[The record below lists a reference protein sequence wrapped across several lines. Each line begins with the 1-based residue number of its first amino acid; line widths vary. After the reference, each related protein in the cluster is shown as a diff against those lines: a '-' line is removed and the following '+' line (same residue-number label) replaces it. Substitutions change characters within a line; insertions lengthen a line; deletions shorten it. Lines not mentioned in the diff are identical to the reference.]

1 MLCLFL
7 RLHLEV
13 IKLYNLTIFEN
24 FTFDQPWKKIIKI
37 NLIFYLV
44 GITTFWFLFFVLIT
58 GLINKINIDKS
69 FYWSFIFC
77 FQTLF
82 ISYSLSIFIINSD
95 EIQQQKYRFLWL
107 FLFILAL
114 NPFGIISMLLLM
126 KKQKNKKND
135 VIEIKE
141 TSQMI
146 KVEKW
151 FMLWAIYTSIAM
163 MICIVTIPLSI
174 INLINIKKNWKK
186 EEIDIKEL
194 KKIAYFSSDWTL
206 MLASKF
212 AF

>member
-1 MLCLFL
+1 M
-7 RLHLEV
+7 
-13 IKLYNLTIFEN
+13 
-24 FTFDQPWKKIIKI
+24 KICII
-37 NLIFYLV
+37 YSCI
-44 GITTFWFLFFVLIT
+44 GILTFWLCFALMLISK
-58 GLINKINIDKS
+58 LNNADKK
-69 FYWSFIFC
+69 FISYSIYVFEAVI
-77 FQTLF
+77 
-82 ISYSLSIFIINSD
+82 ISYSLSIFVINSN

-107 FLFILAL
+107 FLYFLAL
-114 NPFGIISMLLLM
+114 NSFGIISILLLM

-135 VIEIKE
+135 VVAIKE

-186 EEIDIKEL
+186 KEIDIKEL
-194 KKIAYFSSDWTL
+194 KKNAYFSSDWTL
-206 MLASKF
+206 ILASKF

>member
-1 MLCLFL
+1 MD
-7 RLHLEV
+7 
-13 IKLYNLTIFEN
+13 NLTIFEN
-24 FTFDQPWKKIIKI
+24 FKYDQPWKKIIKI
-37 NLIFYLV
+37 SIIFYLI

-69 FYWSFIFC
+69 FYWGLIFC

-82 ISYSLSIFIINSD
+82 ISYSLSIFVVNSN

-107 FLFILAL
+107 FLYFLAL
-114 NPFGIISMLLLM
+114 NPFGIISILLLM
-126 KKQKNKKND
+126 KKQKNKND
-135 VIEIKE
+135 VIENKE

-146 KVEKW
+146 KPEKW
-151 FMLWAIYTSIAM
+151 FMLWAIYSSIGI
-163 MICIVTIPLSI
+163 MIFIIPIPLSI

-186 EEIDIKEL
+186 EEINIKEL
-194 KKIAYFSSDWTL
+194 KKIAYFSSDITL